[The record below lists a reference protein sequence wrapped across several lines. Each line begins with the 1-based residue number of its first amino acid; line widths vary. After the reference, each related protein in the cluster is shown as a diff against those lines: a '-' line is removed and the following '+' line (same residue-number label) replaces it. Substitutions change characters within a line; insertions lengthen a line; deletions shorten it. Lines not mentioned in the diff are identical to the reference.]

1 MRSLNNRNS
10 RLLFYALSLLALLR
24 LGMAAGFLAGIPPV
38 EHSGWQFHCGGGD
51 QILYFNMAKSF
62 AACRPIHEKY
72 PIGFPLLLAPLVAL
86 YNARVW
92 QDLIKPVMVFH
103 TGLALISIYL
113 VGFITHLVTRKTAV
127 SILCAL
133 VWTITPYLIYSFAGF
148 FNAPWLRNTYVSYA
162 MWFAMLSEPATTF
175 FLLLSIYCY
184 FTSLEKERRA
194 WFAGLFAGLT
204 ISIRI
209 TSAIYVL
216 VFAGGYALRRN
227 YRAAVS
233 FIAVLTISLIPQFL
247 YNLHFNHGLFTFG
260 YTTVDATTQ
269 GREVLFSLAFTRS
282 FIEYLAY
289 KHPLLFYPLLA
300 CAVIAP
306 VTLFYAFKAERFQWS
321 ILTGLALIHIMC
333 YSTWWA
339 FISDFIRYVLP
350 IIPIVIIIAGGF
362 IAGLSG
368 QLRLWYRRKHSPQ
381 HGTGKI

>member
-1 MRSLNNRNS
+1 MRSLKNRSS
-10 RLLFYALSLLALLR
+10 RQLFYALSLLALLR
-24 LGMAAGFLAGIPPV
+24 LGMAAGFLADIPPV

-62 AACRPIHEKY
+62 AAGNPIHEKY
-72 PIGFPLLLAPLVAL
+72 PIGFPLLLAPLVTMC
-86 YNARVW
+86 NAQVW

-113 VGFITHLVTRKTAV
+113 VGYIASMITRKTAV

-133 VWTITPYLIYSFAGF
+133 VWTITPYLIYFFAGF

-162 MWFAMLSEPATTF
+162 MWFAMLSEPSTTL
-175 FLLLSIYCY
+175 FLLLNIYLY
-184 FTSLEKERRA
+184 FKSLEKESLT
-194 WFAGLFAGLT
+194 WLAGLAAGIT

-216 VFAGGYALRRN
+216 IFAGGYVLRRK
-227 YRAAVS
+227 YRAAVL
-233 FIAVLTISLIPQFL
+233 FIAVITMSLIPQFL
-247 YNLHFNHGLFTFG
+247 YNLYFNHGLFTFG
-260 YTTVDATTQ
+260 YSTVDATTR

-300 CAVIAP
+300 GAVSAAA
-306 VTLFYAFKAERFQWS
+306 TLFYAFRAERFQWG
-321 ILTGLALIHIMC
+321 ILTGLALIHIMF
-333 YSTWWA
+333 YSTYWA

-362 IAGLSG
+362 IAGL
-368 QLRLWYRRKHSPQ
+368 QKWLQPPVHS
-381 HGTGKI
+381 

>member
-1 MRSLNNRNS
+1 MHSVKSENK
-10 RLLFYALSLLALLR
+10 RLLFYALSVLALLR
-24 LGMAAGFLAGIPPV
+24 LGMAAGFLADIPPV

-62 AACRPIHEKY
+62 AAFSPIHEKY
-72 PIGFPLLLAPLVAL
+72 PIGFPLLLTPLVIMC
-86 YNARVW
+86 NAQVW

-113 VGFITHLVTRKTAV
+113 VGSIASMVTRKTAV

-133 VWTITPYLIYSFAGF
+133 VWTITPYLIYFFAGF
-148 FNAPWLRNTYVSYA
+148 FNAAWLRNTYVSYT
-162 MWFAMLSEPATTF
+162 MWFAMLSEPSTTF
-175 FLLLSIYCY
+175 FLLLNIYLY
-184 FTSLEKERRA
+184 FKSLEKERLA
-194 WFAGLFAGLT
+194 WLAGLVAGMT

-216 VFAGGYALRRN
+216 VFAGGYALRRK
-227 YRAAVS
+227 YRAAVL

-260 YTTVDATTQ
+260 YSTVDATTR
-269 GREVLFSLAFTRS
+269 GREVLFSFAFTRS

-300 CAVIAP
+300 CAVIAA
-306 VTLFYAFKAERFQWS
+306 VTLFYAFRAERFQWG
-321 ILTGLALIHIMC
+321 ILTGLALIHIMF
-333 YSTWWA
+333 YSTYWA

-350 IIPIVIIIAGGF
+350 IVPVVIIISGGF
-362 IAGLSG
+362 IAGLYE
-368 QLRLWYRRKHSPQ
+368 QLRPWYIRKHYPQ
-381 HGTGKI
+381 NGMEKI